1 MTRFVKKELQVRLVP
16 MNRAFIDTSAILRM
30 LVQDDDLKAK
40 SVENLIRNAPE
51 NGIVLH
57 VIPVTILEIVWVLE
71 KVYRYPKKAI
81 RELAEAII
89 NTPQLKVELAG
100 IFLDALKVYE
110 EKNVKFA
117 DAVMAFWGID
127 KGITTT
133 YTYDEVDFK
142 RINGLTV
149 VKP

>member
-1 MTRFVKKELQVRLVP
+1 MQ
-16 MNRAFIDTSAILRM
+16 MNRAFIDTSAILRL

-40 SVENLIRNAPE
+40 AVENLIRNAQQK
-51 NGIVLH
+51 GLVLH

-71 KVYRYPKKAI
+71 KVYKYRKEAV

-89 NTPQLKVELAG
+89 NTPQLKVELAVV
-100 IFLDALKVYE
+100 FLNALKLYE

-127 KGITTT
+127 RGITTT
-133 YTYDEVDFK
+133 YTYDEKDFK
-142 RINGLTV
+142 RIDGLTV
-149 VKP
+149 LKP

>member
-1 MTRFVKKELQVRLVP
+1 
-16 MNRAFIDTSAILRM
+16 MNKAFIDTSAILRM

-40 SVENLIRNAPE
+40 TVENLIRTAPE
-51 NGIVLH
+51 KGLALY

-71 KVYRYPKKAI
+71 KVYKYPKKAV

-100 IFLDALKVYE
+100 VFLNALKVYE
-110 EKNVKFA
+110 ERNVKFA
-117 DAVMAFWGID
+117 DAVMALWGID

-133 YTYDEVDFK
+133 YTYNEVDFK
-142 RINGLTV
+142 RIDGLTV
-149 VKP
+149 LKP

>member
-1 MTRFVKKELQVRLVP
+1 

-30 LVQDDDLKAK
+30 LIQDDDLKAK
-40 SVENLIRNAPE
+40 AVENLIRNASE
-51 NGIVLH
+51 NGVALH
-57 VIPVTILEIVWVLE
+57 VIPITIMEIVWVLE
-71 KVYRYPKKAI
+71 KVYKLPKKSI

-89 NTPQLKVELAG
+89 NTPQLNVDLAG
-100 IFLDALKVYE
+100 VFLNALKVYE

-117 DAVMAFWGID
+117 DAVMAFWGIE

-142 RINGLTV
+142 RIEGLTV
-149 VKP
+149 LKP

>member
-1 MTRFVKKELQVRLVP
+1 
-16 MNRAFIDTSAILRM
+16 MNKAFIDTSAILRM
-30 LVQDDDLKAK
+30 LVQDDDIKAK
-40 SVENLIRNAPE
+40 AVENLIRNAPE
-51 NGIVLH
+51 KDLVLH

-71 KVYRYPKKAI
+71 KVYKYPKKAI

-89 NTPQLKVELAG
+89 NTPQLKVEQAG
-100 IFLDALKVYE
+100 VFLNALKVYE

-117 DAVMAFWGID
+117 DAVMAFWGIE

-142 RINGLTV
+142 RIEGLTV
-149 VKP
+149 LKP

>member
-1 MTRFVKKELQVRLVP
+1 

-40 SVENLIRNAPE
+40 AVENLIRKAPE
-51 NGIVLH
+51 KGLVLH
-57 VIPVTILEIVWVLE
+57 VIPVTILEIVRVLE
-71 KVYRYPKKAI
+71 KVYKYPKKAI

-100 IFLDALKVYE
+100 VFLNALKVYE

-117 DAVMAFWGID
+117 DAVMAFWGMD

-133 YTYDEVDFK
+133 YTYDEKDFK
-142 RINGLTV
+142 RIDGLTV
-149 VKP
+149 LKP

>member
-1 MTRFVKKELQVRLVP
+1 
-16 MNRAFIDTSAILRM
+16 MNKAFIDTSAILRM

-51 NGIVLH
+51 TGLVLY
-57 VIPVTILEIVWVLE
+57 VIPVTIMEIVWVLE
-71 KVYRYPKKAI
+71 KVYKYPKKSI

-100 IFLDALKVYE
+100 LFLNALKVYE

-117 DAVMAFWGID
+117 DAVMAFWGME

-133 YTYDEVDFK
+133 IYTYDEVDFK
-142 RINGLTV
+142 RIEGLTV
-149 VKP
+149 LQP

>member
-1 MTRFVKKELQVRLVP
+1 
-16 MNRAFIDTSAILRM
+16 MNKAFIDTSAILCM

-40 SVENLIRNAPE
+40 AVEKLIRNAPE
-51 NGIVLH
+51 NGVVLH
-57 VIPVTILEIVWVLE
+57 VIPITIMEIVWVLE
-71 KVYRYPKKAI
+71 KVYKQPKKSI
-81 RELAEAII
+81 RELTEAII

-100 IFLDALKVYE
+100 VFLNALKVYE

-117 DAVMAFWGID
+117 DVVMAFWGME

-142 RINGLTV
+142 RIEGLTV
-149 VKP
+149 LKP

>member
-1 MTRFVKKELQVRLVP
+1 ML

-40 SVENLIRNAPE
+40 AVENLIRTAPE
-51 NGIVLH
+51 KGLALH

-71 KVYRYPKKAI
+71 KVYKYPQKAV

-100 IFLDALKVYE
+100 VFLNALKVYE

-117 DAVMAFWGID
+117 DAVMAFWGLD

-133 YTYDEVDFK
+133 YTYDEKDFK
-142 RINGLTV
+142 RIDGLTV
-149 VKP
+149 LKPTLLK

>member
-1 MTRFVKKELQVRLVP
+1 MTK
-16 MNRAFIDTSAILRM
+16 AFIDTSAILRM

-40 SVENLIRNAPE
+40 AVENLIRNSSE
-51 NGIVLH
+51 KGIVLH

-71 KVYRYPKKAI
+71 KVYKYPKQAI

-89 NTPQLKVELAG
+89 NTPQLKVELG
-100 IFLDALKVYE
+100 GVFLNALKAYE

-117 DAVMAFWGID
+117 DAVMAFWGLE
-127 KGITTT
+127 KGIATT

-149 VKP
+149 LKP

>member
-1 MTRFVKKELQVRLVP
+1 

-30 LVQDDDLKAK
+30 LVQDDELKAK
-40 SVENLIRNAPE
+40 AVETLIRTAPDQ
-51 NGIVLH
+51 GIVLH

-71 KVYRYPKKAI
+71 KVYAYPKKAI

-89 NTPQLKVELAG
+89 NTPQLKVEMTG
-100 IFLDALKVYE
+100 VFLNALKLYD

-117 DAVMAFWGID
+117 DAFMAFWAMD

-133 YTYDEVDFK
+133 YTYDEKDFK
-142 RINGLTV
+142 RIEGLTV
-149 VKP
+149 KKP

>member
-1 MTRFVKKELQVRLVP
+1 

-40 SVENLIRNAPE
+40 AIENLIRTAPE
-51 NGIVLH
+51 KGLVLH

-71 KVYRYPKKAI
+71 KVYKYPKKAI

-100 IFLDALKVYE
+100 VFLNALKVYE
-110 EKNVKFA
+110 EKNVKFG
-117 DAVMAFWGID
+117 DAVMAFWALDSGI
-127 KGITTT
+127 GTV
-133 YTYDEVDFK
+133 YSYDEKDFK
-142 RINGLTV
+142 RVAGLTV
-149 VKP
+149 LKP

>member
-1 MTRFVKKELQVRLVP
+1 
-16 MNRAFIDTSAILRM
+16 MNKAFIDTSALLRM

-40 SVENLIRNAPE
+40 AVENLIRSAPE
-51 NGIVLH
+51 QGLVLH

-71 KVYRYPKKAI
+71 KVYKYPKQAI

-89 NTPQLKVELAG
+89 NTPQLKVELG
-100 IFLDALKVYE
+100 GVFLNALKAYE

-117 DAVMAFWGID
+117 DAVMAFWGMD

-133 YTYDEVDFK
+133 YTYDEIDFN
-142 RINGLTV
+142 RIDGLTV
-149 VKP
+149 IKP